1 VSFPRDI
8 RALAT
13 ARLVSEI
20 GDELALIALLFRL
33 KDSGPL
39 AVSAL
44 LATFAASRILLAPVS
59 GTIVDRF
66 ATRQLVVSVSC
77 AQFAITTLLAFT
89 DGLALYALVFA
100 LAVGGSIIGPTWQSY
115 IASVIPSERLSNT
128 YAFIQTFR
136 SVAIVCGAGLGGFL
150 VDAFGSRNALIINA
164 LTFLFVAVVGGTLQS
179 ERVPEPR
186 SRQSGEFIRGFRVL
200 FTNPVLR
207 WSLFLL
213 ASFNMSAGVIE
224 VMGVFL
230 VTDELG
236 GSARDYGL
244 VVGSLGVSMV
254 VSGAVLSRAKPAA
267 RDTSMLMVS
276 ALTSASGMVVY
287 GMAPNV
293 ATAIAAF
300 LINGAGLTGLHVF
313 GTPIV
318 VRNTQDEERGRVFAA
333 TSSVT
338 TGGILLAT
346 GIAGALGTTFPVR
359 QVIVVSALLCVGCA
373 VFGGVSIRRND
384 RSVARS

>member
-1 VSFPRDI
+1 
-8 RALAT
+8 
-13 ARLVSEI
+13 
-20 GDELALIALLFRL
+20 
-33 KDSGPL
+33 
-39 AVSAL
+39 
-44 LATFAASRILLAPVS
+44 
-59 GTIVDRF
+59 
-66 ATRQLVVSVSC
+66 
-77 AQFAITTLLAFT
+77 
-89 DGLALYALVFA
+89 
-100 LAVGGSIIGPTWQSY
+100 
-115 IASVIPSERLSNT
+115 
-128 YAFIQTFR
+128 
-136 SVAIVCGAGLGGFL
+136 
-150 VDAFGSRNALIINA
+150 
-164 LTFLFVAVVGGTLQS
+164 
-179 ERVPEPR
+179 
-186 SRQSGEFIRGFRVL
+186 
-200 FTNPVLR
+200 
-207 WSLFLL
+207 
-213 ASFNMSAGVIE
+213 MSAGVIE

-254 VSGAVLSRAKPAA
+254 VSGAVLSRVKPAA

-373 VFGGVSIRRND
+373 VFGGASIRRND